1 MTIGKQIRKYRK
13 NQKLTLEQLAQL
25 INQQDQSLNINKG
38 RISRWEN
45 DMEQPRF
52 SSVIALAKVFNISID
67 ELANNDP
74 EPEKVQLEISNNDFL
89 TFQGKPLSQ
98 EELKYMTEQL
108 AMYRSYKKNKRQN
121 KKSSNFKS

>member
-52 SSVIALAKVFNISID
+52 SSVIVLAKVFNISID

>member
-13 NQKLTLEQLAQL
+13 NKKLTLEQLAQL

-67 ELANNDP
+67 ELANNISDQSIVLLKRLHGQNLTP
-74 EPEKVQLEISNNDFL
+74 EEVEYMSQQLQMFRLYNRHKKNNDNPD
-89 TFQGKPLSQ
+89 K
-98 EELKYMTEQL
+98 
-108 AMYRSYKKNKRQN
+108 
-121 KKSSNFKS
+121 